1 MKIRREDVIQNLKD
15 VGLRENEIMRCMS
28 WFDEN
33 NFQDTYSFL
42 RSIRC
47 CMLDEVHMAQ
57 KKLDQLDYLL
67 FILKMSSE
75 SEEK

>member
-42 RSIRC
+42 
-47 CMLDEVHMAQ
+47 
-57 KKLDQLDYLL
+57 
-67 FILKMSSE
+67 
-75 SEEK
+75 